1 MSQQEHKLAWHRR
14 LAMYWVDHLRQLFAS
29 LGELWRTP
37 LSSLMTIAVLGV
49 SLALPA
55 SFYVLLKNAES
66 VSQFWQS
73 KAQISLYL
81 RQEAEPAQV
90 TDLQQRLAAMEEI
103 DQVSYISPEQG
114 LADFSGAA
122 GFAEAL
128 PLLEDN
134 PLPAVFIL
142 NLSETG
148 RAPDAAELLLADMNA
163 EPAVA
168 TARLDM
174 AWLARLS
181 GIVDLLRQAVIG
193 MAVLLLAGVLLVVS
207 NTLRLNILNCRY
219 EIEVM
224 KLVGATDGFIQRPF
238 LYVGLWYGII
248 GGLLAWWL
256 TLVMV
261 FWLSHKVNA
270 LAALYQSNFH
280 LLGLGMRESL
290 LLILTG
296 TLLSLLASGFSVR
309 RHIRAIEPG

>member
-1 MSQQEHKLAWHRR
+1 
-14 LAMYWVDHLRQLFAS
+14 
-29 LGELWRTP
+29 
-37 LSSLMTIAVLGV
+37 
-49 SLALPA
+49 
-55 SFYVLLKNAES
+55 
-66 VSQFWQS
+66 
-73 KAQISLYL
+73 ISLYL

-128 PLLEDN
+128 PLLENN

-168 TARLDM
+168 NARLDM

-224 KLVGATDGFIQRPF
+224 
-238 LYVGLWYGII
+238 
-248 GGLLAWWL
+248 
-256 TLVMV
+256 
-261 FWLSHKVNA
+261 
-270 LAALYQSNFH
+270 
-280 LLGLGMRESL
+280 
-290 LLILTG
+290 
-296 TLLSLLASGFSVR
+296 
-309 RHIRAIEPG
+309 

>member
-1 MSQQEHKLAWHRR
+1 MSRTHKLGWHQR
-14 LAMYWVDHLRQLFAS
+14 LAMYGVDHLRQLFAS

-66 VSQFWQS
+66 VSSFWQS
-73 KAQISLYL
+73 QAQISLYL
-81 RQEAEPAQV
+81 KQTAPEDQIKAFQTRLEGMNEIRQV
-90 TDLQQRLAAMEEI
+90 T
-103 DQVSYISPEQG
+103 YISPEQG

-128 PLLEDN
+128 DLLEQN
-134 PLPAVFIL
+134 PLPAVLIL
-142 NLSETG
+142 NLSESG
-148 RAPDAAELLLADMNA
+148 RQPDMAELLLADMNA
-163 EPAVA
+163 EPLVA

-181 GIVDLLRQAVIG
+181 GIVDLLRQAVVG
-193 MAVLLLAGVLLVVS
+193 MAALLLAGVLLVVS
-207 NTLRLNILNCRY
+207 NTLRLNILSCRY

-224 KLVGATDGFIQRPF
+224 KLVGATDGFIHRPF

-256 TLVMV
+256 TLIMV
-261 FWLSHKVNA
+261 FWLSHKVSA
-270 LAALYQSNFH
+270 LASLYQSNFE
-280 LLGLGMRESL
+280 LLGLGWNESL
-290 LLILTG
+290 WLVLIG
-296 TLLSLLASGFSVR
+296 TSLSLLASGFSVR
-309 RHIRAIEPG
+309 RHIRAIEPA